1 MQLGWSSG
9 CYKWPARQSRLKSLA
24 HMFLLSKWKLQQK
37 SLELDCTTFSDQF
50 FPNLC
55 CFNSSHGLRDLLT
68 SSHMPSRRSPGWYY
82 GQFWE
87 LCFDWVWAGGQNSWE
102 KYELQACL
110 WRCLSV
116 LMVWVLRVKSSS
128 PAAFFSGRLYEN
140 VKSDKLISQL
150 FSVWRRQTSFWQLI
164 TRFSTRVRG
173 LFLFTV

>member
-1 MQLGWSSG
+1 MTSQTVQGQILGSHVLVVQVETATEVTG
-9 CYKWPARQSRLKSLA
+9 VGLY
-24 HMFLLSKWKLQQK
+24 HFLRPV
-37 SLELDCTTFSDQF
+37 

-55 CFNSSHGLRDLLT
+55 CFNSSHCFRDLLT
-68 SSHMPSRRSPGWYY
+68 SSHMPSRRSPGRYY

-87 LCFDWVWAGGQNSWE
+87 LCFVWVWAGGQNSWE

-116 LMVWVLRVKSSS
+116 LMVSVLRVKSSS